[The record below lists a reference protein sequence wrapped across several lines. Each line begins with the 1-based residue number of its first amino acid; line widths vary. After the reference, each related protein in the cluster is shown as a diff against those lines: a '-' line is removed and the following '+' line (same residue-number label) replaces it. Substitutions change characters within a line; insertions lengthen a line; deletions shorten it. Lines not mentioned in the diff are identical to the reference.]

1 MFNGVKYFIIKNL
14 KQTSKNKEKFVKNK
28 KQYNQINNNFYNPIT
43 VRKYHTTNSYQSS
56 GQPPQDND
64 WIIICALLVG
74 SSFAYR
80 RKK

>member
-1 MFNGVKYFIIKNL
+1 MFNRVKYLIIQNL

-28 KQYNQINNNFYNPIT
+28 KQYNQINKILYNPIV
-43 VRKYHTTNSYQSS
+43 VRKYHTMNNNQ
-56 GQPPQDND
+56 QLIPPESPDND

-74 SSFAYR
+74 ASFTF